1 VEIQP
6 VFAKVRTGEISKE
19 DAELFRQRMVLHVA
33 AGDSDIFT
41 VTDAHFG
48 TAENFVRRYGF
59 DHRLRT
65 LDALHLAVAVDLRSQ
80 GLVDHFVAADKSICE
95 VAALEQF
102 SVLKPETNLAEREC
116 LLGRR

>member
-1 VEIQP
+1 VAH
-6 VFAKVRTGEISKE
+6 FAIKVRTGEISRE
-19 DAELFRQRMVLHVA
+19 DTDLFRQRMVLHVA
-33 AGDSDIFT
+33 ARDFDVFT
-41 VTDAHFG
+41 VTDTHFG
-48 TAENFVRRYGF
+48 AAENLVLRYGF

-102 SVLKPETNLAEREC
+102 SVLNPE
-116 LLGRR
+116 GP